1 LLEAIVPVA
10 PARDRG
16 ETTMKS
22 AIAIAGSAGV
32 LLLAGACSSAV
43 PTDTPGV
50 ERAGATVLLYKGP
63 DVEAALGYRFA
74 ASNLGTDWLM
84 LDLAATATH
93 ATVEVKRDRISL
105 RTPQGETVP
114 LATQQEFGQAYG
126 KLRADIERAN
136 VAADPL
142 DYFPRGR
149 APCTTGFF
157 TVPGEGLAFP
167 SVWLD
172 DRRVCAGRLFF
183 AVPGG
188 VQEGTYT
195 LAIDF
200 EESRLRIPF
209 RLGGQG

>member
-1 LLEAIVPVA
+1 MKKAI
-10 PARDRG
+10 
-16 ETTMKS
+16 T
-22 AIAIAGSAGV
+22 IAGSAAV
-32 LLLAGACSSAV
+32 LAVLSACSSAV
-43 PTDTPGV
+43 PTGTPDV

-63 DVEAALGYRFA
+63 EVEAALGYRFA
-74 ASNLGTDWLM
+74 ASNLGADWLM

-93 ATVEVKRDRISL
+93 ETVEVKRERISL

-126 KLRADIERAN
+126 LLRADIQRAN

-149 APCTTGFF
+149 VPCTLGFF

-172 DRRVCAGRLFF
+172 DRRVCVGRLYF

-188 VQEGTYT
+188 VQDGTYT
-195 LAIDF
+195 LAIDL
-200 EESRLRIPF
+200 EESQLRIPF
-209 RLGGQG
+209 RLGAGG